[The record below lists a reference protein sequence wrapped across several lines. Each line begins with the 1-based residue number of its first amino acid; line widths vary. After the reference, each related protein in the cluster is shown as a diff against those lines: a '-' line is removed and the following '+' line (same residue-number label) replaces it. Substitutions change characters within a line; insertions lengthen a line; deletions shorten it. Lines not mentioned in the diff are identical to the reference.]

1 MVNCYRKDLGS
12 DDGIL
17 RVPYTL
23 HMLDGIV
30 YHGHRCQ
37 VLRIFNENRR
47 LIVDEA
53 Q

>member
-1 MVNCYRKDLGS
+1 MVKCYRKDLGS

-17 RVPYTL
+17 YYSPL